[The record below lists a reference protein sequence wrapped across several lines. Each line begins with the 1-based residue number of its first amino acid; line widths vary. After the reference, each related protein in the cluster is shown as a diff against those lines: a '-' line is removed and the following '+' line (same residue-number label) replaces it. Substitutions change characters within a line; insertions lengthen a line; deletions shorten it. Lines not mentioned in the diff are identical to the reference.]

1 MPVIIDDECDVGV
14 VSTAVPIILAEFR
27 FGPLLSNDDV
37 IIIETRTIDIRIEYA
52 EFIHMMYSN
61 GGDFSFRPSALNVYN
76 YLLIEYGRSHDT
88 AISCYTSLAH
98 EDRTLTTSNL
108 LASRD
113 LHSVINGPFK
123 ACIDVVAVSSVLQFG
138 IKQRTVFSVASAPY
152 TPTLKLCNDIH
163 IYQIVMDR
171 LCDC

>member
-1 MPVIIDDECDVGV
+1 MPVIICDESV
-14 VSTAVPIILAEFR
+14 VVAAVPIILAEFR
-27 FGPLLSNDDV
+27 FGPLMSNV
-37 IIIETRTIDIRIEYA
+37 VVIETPTIDVRIEYA
-52 EFIHMMYSN
+52 EFIYMMYSN

-76 YLLIEYGRSHDT
+76 YLLIEYERSHDA
-88 AISCYTSLAH
+88 AISCYASFAH

-123 ACIDVVAVSSVLQFG
+123 ACIDVVVVSSVLQFG

-152 TPTLKLCNDIH
+152 IPTLKLCNNVH
-163 IYQIVMDR
+163 IYQIVMDGH
-171 LCDC
+171 CDCC